1 MASLD
6 LRLFQE
12 IEREIAGRLE
22 QLAAELVAGKATDL
36 PDYKNRV
43 GRIRGLQDALAI
55 AQEAQKRVLGVEG
68 KR

>member
-6 LRLFQE
+6 LRLYQE
-12 IEREIAGRLE
+12 IEREIAERLE
-22 QLAAELVAGKATDL
+22 KLAAEVVAGKPTDF
-36 PDYKNRV
+36 PDFKNRV
-43 GRIRGLQDALAI
+43 GRIRGLQDALVI